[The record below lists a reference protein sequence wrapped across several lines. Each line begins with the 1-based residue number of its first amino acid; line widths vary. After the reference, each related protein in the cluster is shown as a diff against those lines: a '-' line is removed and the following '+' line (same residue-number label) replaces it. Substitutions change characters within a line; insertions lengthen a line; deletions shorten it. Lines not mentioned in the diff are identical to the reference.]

1 MHSFVKVASL
11 VALTTLGLLAP
22 TVYAQELKD
31 AFVSTPGS
39 AAGFRDP
46 IDSLRSLAVGPY
58 PVSNALAPTAMA
70 MAVGPSGLDKRDY
83 VCKDPGYGPFI
94 LLHLKV
100 TSKVAAPLA
109 NSACRMVVVT
119 RALLGSVVE
128 SIVALTTRAWP
139 TVIVVVTM
147 ASIDVETAVA
157 PMDAISLV
165 IAHHALRV
173 IQSIAVVNGTC
184 CLPNTVCAPN
194 NKCAPAG
201 GSNPPAPNPPAPNPP
216 APNPPAPN
224 PPAPSPPP
232 PEITSSTTDP
242 SFTLGPVPTN
252 STTTTTTTATTS
264 SLNSGPIVTQ
274 NPPSSGASIKETS
287 GLVIAG
293 MAMVVALLIQ

>member
-11 VALTTLGLLAP
+11 IALTTLGLLAP

-58 PVSNALAPTAMA
+58 PVSNALAPTAMP

-83 VCKDPGYGPFI
+83 VCKDPGYGVCPD
-94 LLHLKV
+94 LQGCCPMGELCMPNGCCDKS
-100 TSKVAAPLA
+100 TPWECGGKYCCPYDSCLA
-109 NSACRMVVVT
+109 NGHCGCNDGLYRCGDNCCTYGCNLAGGC
-119 RALLGSVVE
+119 
-128 SIVALTTRAWP
+128 
-139 TVIVVVTM
+139 
-147 ASIDVETAVA
+147 A
-157 PMDAISLV
+157 PCPSSYPVDCGD
-165 IAHHALRV
+165 
-173 IQSIAVVNGTC
+173 GTC

-201 GSNPPAPNPPAPNPP
+201 GSNPPAPNPPAPNPPAPNPP

-252 STTTTTTTATTS
+252 TTTTTTTTATAS
-264 SLNSGPIVTQ
+264 SSNSGPIVTQ

-287 GLVIAG
+287 GSVIAV

>member
-83 VCKDPGYGPFI
+83 VCKDPGYGVCP
-94 LLHLKV
+94 
-100 TSKVAAPLA
+100 
-109 NSACRMVVVT
+109 
-119 RALLGSVVE
+119 
-128 SIVALTTRAWP
+128 TTRAWP